1 MEECRHFTNG
11 KCTNPDG
18 GGVCYCGCP
27 SHKKSGVRDNG
38 AQQPHAVKVEDSHIP
53 EAGTSAQGERW
64 LQFVNRFNLKGG
76 TL

>member
-27 SHKKSGVRDNG
+27 LHKKSGVRDNG
-38 AQQPHAVKVEDSHIP
+38 AQQRKCDIKTITRCANVV
-53 EAGTSAQGERW
+53 
-64 LQFVNRFNLKGG
+64 
-76 TL
+76 

>member
-1 MEECRHFTNG
+1 MRCAHVVRHNLATILEGAMEECRHFTNG

-27 SHKKSGVRDNG
+27 LHKKSGVRDNG

-53 EAGTSAQGERW
+53 EAGTSA
-64 LQFVNRFNLKGG
+64 
-76 TL
+76 